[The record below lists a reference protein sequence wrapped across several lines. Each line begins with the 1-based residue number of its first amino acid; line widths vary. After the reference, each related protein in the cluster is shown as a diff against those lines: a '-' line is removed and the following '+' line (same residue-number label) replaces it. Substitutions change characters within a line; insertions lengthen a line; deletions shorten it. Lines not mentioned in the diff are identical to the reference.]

1 MSPIIKD
8 PKDVRA
14 RYAGRL
20 AQQHHAVRE
29 AWQANRSP
37 QLATVM
43 ADITRAREDHQEHTG
58 WVADYDGDTTTY
70 HYTDPAERP
79 QL

>member
-8 PKDVRA
+8 PQDVRA
-14 RYAGRL
+14 RYADRL
-20 AQQHHAVRE
+20 ARQHHAVRE
-29 AWQANRSP
+29 AWRATRSP
-37 QLATVM
+37 ELAAVM
-43 ADITRAREDHQEHTG
+43 AGLAEARRDHQEHTG
-58 WVADYDGDTTTY
+58 WIADYNGHATTY

>member
-14 RYAGRL
+14 RYADRL
-20 AQQHHAVRE
+20 ARQHHAVRE
-29 AWQANRSP
+29 AWRATRSP
-37 QLATVM
+37 ELAAVM
-43 ADITRAREDHQEHTG
+43 AGLAEAREDHQEHTG
-58 WVADYDGDTTTY
+58 WVADYDGQTTTY

>member
-1 MSPIIKD
+1 MIPMTQD
-8 PKDVRA
+8 PQDVRA

-29 AWQANRSP
+29 AWRANRSP
-37 QLATVM
+37 ELAAVM
-43 ADITRAREDHQEHTG
+43 ADLTRQREDHQTRTG
-58 WVADYDGDTTTY
+58 WVADYDGRITTY